1 MEQAEYVEWIP
12 VGRFMKGA
20 ILVSVFL
27 IISVLTLVILFI
39 QPLDAEAFIG
49 VVVPLGVLIFIL
61 FLLVNFRGI
70 KIKIDSEKLRVNY
83 GLLNSKSI
91 MLYEID
97 SCKVAKAPFNR
108 FGGVGIRYGFDGS
121 YAYTTSF
128 GNAVE
133 ITPKKGRTF
142 IFSSNNPD
150 QICEFVNKKKI
161 KAK

>member
-1 MEQAEYVEWIP
+1 
-12 VGRFMKGA
+12 
-20 ILVSVFL
+20 
-27 IISVLTLVILFI
+27 VLTLVILFI

-142 IFSSNNPD
+142 IFSTNNPD